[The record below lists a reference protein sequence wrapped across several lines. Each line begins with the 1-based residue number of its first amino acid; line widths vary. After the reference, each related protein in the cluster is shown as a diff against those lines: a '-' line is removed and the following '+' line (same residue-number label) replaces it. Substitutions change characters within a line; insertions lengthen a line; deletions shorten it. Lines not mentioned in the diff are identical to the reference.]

1 MEWFGVHWGGRQRLG
16 ARGRMTAFDAATG
29 KDVWRFNT
37 IPMPGEPGAE
47 TWKIPESAKHGGG
60 ATWTSSNA

>member
-1 MEWFGVHWGGRQRLG
+1 
-16 ARGRMTAFDAATG
+16 MTAFDAATG
-29 KDVWRFNT
+29 KEVWRFNT